1 MPRPI
6 PLVAAVTSATF
17 PSIPSST
24 ASHASDVVPPTA
36 INEGDPVTP
45 RPSATVLL
53 VRDADPWELLLVH
66 RPGGADFAP
75 GAYVFPGGTVHEDD
89 QVWDDEIR
97 GAAVREVFEEVGIL
111 LARGATDA
119 HCVRVREML
128 EAGSSFS
135 RALRELGLEPLFAEL
150 VMFARWIT
158 PAQLRRRYDTRFF
171 LARTPE
177 GQAVHPQEGEV
188 TDWLWISP
196 AAALESPDLSLVYAT
211 RAVLESVAGARDVA
225 SLFAH
230 ARRLGQ
236 IPVVEPRMVETAAGW
251 EVVRD

>member
-1 MPRPI
+1 
-6 PLVAAVTSATF
+6 
-17 PSIPSST
+17 
-24 ASHASDVVPPTA
+24 VVPPAA

-45 RPSATVLL
+45 RPAATVLL
-53 VRDADPWELLLVH
+53 VRDANPWELLLIH

-75 GAYVFPGGTVHEDD
+75 GAYVFPGGTVHDD
-89 QVWDDEIR
+89 DRAWGDEIR
-97 GAAVREVFEEVGIL
+97 GAGVREVFEEVGIL

-119 HCVRVREML
+119 HGVRVREML
-128 EAGSSFS
+128 EAGSSLS
-135 RALRELGLEPLFAEL
+135 RALRELGLEPLLGEL

-171 LARTPE
+171 LARMPE

-188 TDWLWISP
+188 TDWVWISP
-196 AAALESPDLSLVYAT
+196 ADALESPDITLVYAT
-211 RAVLESVAGARDVA
+211 RAILESVARARDLAQLFGLAA
-225 SLFAH
+225 SL
-230 ARRLGQ
+230 GE

>member
-1 MPRPI
+1 M
-6 PLVAAVTSATF
+6 
-17 PSIPSST
+17 
-24 ASHASDVVPPTA
+24 VPPAA

-53 VRDADPWELLLVH
+53 LRDADPWELLLVH

-89 QVWDDEIR
+89 RVWDDEVR
-97 GAAVREVFEEVGIL
+97 GAAVREVFEEVGVL

-119 HCVRVREML
+119 HCVRVREMI
-128 EAGSSFS
+128 EGGSTFS
-135 RALRELGLEPLFAEL
+135 RALRELGLEPSLGEL
-150 VMFARWIT
+150 VMLARWVT
-158 PAQLRRRYDTRFF
+158 PALLRRRYDTRFF
-171 LARTPE
+171 LARMPK

-196 AAALESPDLSLVYAT
+196 ASALESPGVTLVYAT
-211 RAVLESVAGARDVA
+211 RAVLESVASARDVE
-225 SLFAH
+225 SLLAH
-230 ARRLGQ
+230 TRRLDR
-236 IPVVEPRMVETAAGW
+236 IPVVEPRMVHTTAGW

>member
-1 MPRPI
+1 
-6 PLVAAVTSATF
+6 
-17 PSIPSST
+17 
-24 ASHASDVVPPTA
+24 VPPTA
-36 INEGDPVTP
+36 INEGEPVTP
-45 RPSATVLL
+45 RPAATVLL
-53 VRDADPWELLLVH
+53 VRDANPWELLLIH

-89 QVWDDEIR
+89 RAWGDEIR

-119 HCVRVREML
+119 HCVRVREMI
-128 EAGSSFS
+128 EAGSSFG
-135 RALRELGLEPLFAEL
+135 RALSELGLAPAFDEL
-150 VMFARWIT
+150 IMFARWVT

-196 AAALESPDLSLVYAT
+196 ASALETPDVTLVYAT
-211 RAVLESVAGARDVA
+211 RAVLESVADARDVQ

-230 ARRLGQ
+230 ARRLGE
-236 IPVVEPRMVETAAGW
+236 IPVVEPRMVETTAGW

>member
-1 MPRPI
+1 
-6 PLVAAVTSATF
+6 
-17 PSIPSST
+17 
-24 ASHASDVVPPTA
+24 VVPPAA

-53 VRDADPWELLLVH
+53 LREADPWELLLVH

-89 QVWDDEIR
+89 RVWEDEIR

-111 LARGATDA
+111 LARGASNA
-119 HCVRVREML
+119 HCVKVREML
-128 EAGSSFS
+128 EAGSSFN
-135 RALRELGLEPLFAEL
+135 RALRELGLEPSLDEL
-150 VMFARWIT
+150 VIFARWIT
-158 PAQLRRRYDTRFF
+158 PAKLRRRYDTRFF
-171 LARTPE
+171 LARMPE

-196 AAALESPDLSLVYAT
+196 ADALESPDITLVYAT
-211 RAVLESVAGARDVA
+211 RAILESVAGVRDLA
-225 SLFAH
+225 QLFGRAE
-230 ARRLGQ
+230 RLGE
-236 IPVVEPRMVETAAGW
+236 IPVVEPRVVETAAGW

>member
-1 MPRPI
+1 
-6 PLVAAVTSATF
+6 
-17 PSIPSST
+17 
-24 ASHASDVVPPTA
+24 VVPPTA

-53 VRDADPWELLLVH
+53 LRDADPWELLLVH

-89 QVWDDEIR
+89 RSWNDEIR

-111 LARGATDA
+111 LARGADDA
-119 HCVRVREML
+119 HSVRMREMI
-128 EAGSSFS
+128 EGGSTFS
-135 RALRELGLEPLFAEL
+135 RALRELGLEPSLDEL
-150 VMFARWIT
+150 VLFARWIT

-177 GQAVHPQEGEV
+177 DQAVRPQEGEI
-188 TDWLWISP
+188 TDWLWTSP
-196 AAALESPDLSLVYAT
+196 AGALESPDITLVYAT
-211 RAVLESVAGARDVA
+211 RAILESVADSRDVSELLGRA
-225 SLFAH
+225 K
-230 ARRLGQ
+230 RLGEV
-236 IPVVEPRMVETAAGW
+236 PVVEPRIVRTAAGW

>member
-1 MPRPI
+1 
-6 PLVAAVTSATF
+6 
-17 PSIPSST
+17 
-24 ASHASDVVPPTA
+24 VVPPTA
-36 INEGDPVTP
+36 SNEGDPVTP
-45 RPSATVLL
+45 RPAATVLL
-53 VRDADPWELLLVH
+53 VRDANPWELLLVH

-75 GAYVFPGGTVHEDD
+75 GAYVFPGGTVHDD
-89 QVWDDEIR
+89 DRVWDDETR

-135 RALRELGLEPLFAEL
+135 RALRELGLDPLFAEL

-171 LARTPE
+171 LGRMPDV
-177 GQAVHPQEGEV
+177 QAVHPQEGEV

-196 AAALESPDLSLVYAT
+196 ASALESPDITLVYAT
-211 RAVLESVAGARDVA
+211 RAILESVADARDVNELLSRA
-225 SLFAH
+225 K
-230 ARRLGQ
+230 RVGENV
-236 IPVVEPRMVETAAGW
+236 PVVEPRMVQTAAGW
-251 EVVRD
+251 EVMRD